1 MRLNNSFYVAK
12 RCNPLPEA
20 LPKPEKS
27 LPPSPERSPRQNLE
41 LRPKV
46 RLNLRVI
53 NPAGIANPEV
63 SPENP
68 VRNLEQEVN
77 LQIILRPR

>member
-1 MRLNNSFYVAK
+1 MAK
-12 RCNPLPEA
+12 RCNPLPET
-20 LPKPEKS
+20 LPKQEKS
-27 LPPSPERSPRQNLE
+27 PVKNLRQNRE

-46 RLNLRVI
+46 RLNLRMI